1 MSKERVELVK
11 TFVRAVSLLSIS
23 LIVLALVPAA
33 QAAGEKANGK
43 CTKAGKTVSI
53 SGIAYV
59 CKSVNGSLLWTAA
72 ASTPQAPIPAGTIS
86 SASPG
91 SASNEWVKWDKASCS
106 LVAATAPNAFPW
118 RADLRP
124 NKGLKVGYGTQ
135 NEGIAVVDLANAS
148 MKSNTEAIGG
158 DYLFTNFFY
167 PDAAKLIDG
176 INSLVTRKAD
186 VVVSWNLLAP
196 SMDNMMSI
204 YKKACIPVIQV
215 SSKATGAVL
224 FGPDNALVGTTE
236 GEGLVAFAKSRNWT
250 NTSSQQITA
259 LAVTAPSLGASI
271 NQRSSECVAAIK
283 KAFPNAK
290 TSTLILAFTT
300 TADGQSKMADWL
312 TANPMDRRVLACTE
326 ADTAAFGIANAA
338 GSRGRLVGVGGVGG
352 SKNPGGKFVGTVD
365 FGFKNYGSFLVPLA
379 QDLAAGRPVPAVVAP
394 ALKFVTTS

>member
-1 MSKERVELVK
+1 MIK
-11 TFVRAVSLLSIS
+11 TFARAVSLLSIG
-23 LIVLALVPAA
+23 LVVFALVPAA

-43 CTKAGKTVSI
+43 CSKAGKTVSI
-53 SGIAYV
+53 AGADYV
-59 CKSVNGSLLWTAA
+59 CQSVGGSLLWTLVVKA
-72 ASTPQAPIPAGTIS
+72 PQAPIPAGTIS

-91 SASNEWVKWDKASCS
+91 SSSSDWVKWDKATCS
-106 LVAATAPNAFPW
+106 IVAATAPNAFPW

-124 NKGLKVGYGTQ
+124 SKGLKIGYGTQ
-135 NEGIAVVDLANAS
+135 AEGVAVVDLANAS
-148 MKSNTEAIGG
+148 MKSNTEAAGG
-158 DYLFTNFFY
+158 EYLFTNYFY

-176 INSLVTRKAD
+176 INSLVTRQAD

-236 GEGLVAFAKSRNWT
+236 GEGLVAFAKSHNWSD
-250 NTSSQQITA
+250 NSSQQITA

-271 NQRSSECVAAIK
+271 NQRSSLCVAAIK
-283 KAFPNAK
+283 KAFPSAK
-290 TSTLILAFTT
+290 TSTLTLAFTT

-312 TANPMDRRVLACTE
+312 TANPADRRVLACTE

-338 GSRGRLVGVGGVGG
+338 GSRNRNVGVGGVGG

-379 QDLAAGRPVPAVVAP
+379 QDLAAGRPVPTVIAP
-394 ALKFVTTS
+394 ALKFVTVS

>member
-1 MSKERVELVK
+1 MVK
-11 TFVRAVSLLSIS
+11 LGRTFVRAVSLLSIG
-23 LIVLALVPAA
+23 LVVFALVPTA

-43 CTKAGKTVSI
+43 CRPAGKTVSI
-53 SGIAYV
+53 SGEDYV
-59 CKSVNGSLLWTAA
+59 CQSVNGSLVWTAA
-72 ASTPQAPIPAGTIS
+72 AKAPQAPIPAGTIS

-91 SASNEWVKWDKASCS
+91 STSSDWVKWDKASCS

-118 RADLRP
+118 RADLQP
-124 NKGLKVGYGTQ
+124 DKGLRVGYGTQ

-148 MKSNTEAIGG
+148 MKSNVEAIGG

-176 INSLVTRKAD
+176 TNSLVTRKAN

-196 SMDNMMSI
+196 TFDNMMSI

-215 SSKATGAVL
+215 SAKATGAVL
-224 FGPDNALVGTTE
+224 FGPDNLLVGKIE
-236 GEGLVAFAKSRNWT
+236 GEGLIAYAKSRKWSD
-250 NTSSQQITA
+250 TSSQQITA
-259 LAVTAPSLGASI
+259 LAVTTPSIGASI
-271 NQRSSECVAAIK
+271 NQRSSECVATIK
-283 KAFPNAK
+283 KAFPSAK
-290 TSTLILAFTT
+290 ISTLILAFST

-338 GSRGRLVGVGGVGG
+338 GSRGRNVGVGGVGG

-365 FGFKNYGSFLVPLA
+365 FGFKNYGSILVPLA
-379 QDLAAGRPVPAVVAP
+379 QNLAAGRPVPAVIAP
-394 ALKFVTTS
+394 FLKFATS